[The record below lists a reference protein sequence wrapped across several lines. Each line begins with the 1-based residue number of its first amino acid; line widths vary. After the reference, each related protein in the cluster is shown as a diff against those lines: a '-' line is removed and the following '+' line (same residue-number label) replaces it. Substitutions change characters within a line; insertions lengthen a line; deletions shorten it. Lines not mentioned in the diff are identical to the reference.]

1 MSGCASRPCAFA
13 FAMLAKL
20 LEFLVHVRQR
30 TMADAELMNAIV
42 RCALCALLAIGLLHS
57 HPVCSAEPVR
67 TYFGLCDASA
77 AVALDA
83 DYFAV
88 ADDEDNVI
96 RAYHRR
102 VGAMPVFS
110 LDLSRFLR
118 VDPKSPEADLEGA
131 ARIGPLVYWITSHG
145 RNFKGKECPSR
156 QRFFA
161 TTGAVSNGLVQLQ
174 PVGQPYTRLLQDLLA
189 DPRLQRFKL
198 AAAAKLP
205 PKTFGALNIEGL
217 VATPEGHLWI
227 GFRSPVPEGRA
238 LVVPLLNPAEVI
250 AGQPARL
257 GDPILLPLDG
267 KGIRSMMF
275 WLGQYLIIAGA
286 RDDTGQSEMYLWGGG
301 TDKPRRLEQ
310 PGLAGL
316 NPEALAEFP
325 EARDADL
332 LVVSDD
338 GNLLVGKKPCKK
350 LKFPMLKRFRAT
362 SLPADTLIRGT
373 TRAATP

>member
-1 MSGCASRPCAFA
+1 
-13 FAMLAKL
+13 
-20 LEFLVHVRQR
+20 
-30 TMADAELMNAIV
+30 MNATY
-42 RCALCALLAIGLLHS
+42 RYALYALLALWLLS
-57 HPVCSAEPVR
+57 PRPACSAEPVR

-102 VGAMPVFS
+102 VGAMPVYS

-161 TTGAVSNGLVQLQ
+161 TTGAVSNGVVQLQ

-189 DPRLQRFKL
+189 DPRLRRFNL

-205 PKTFGALNIEGL
+205 PKTHGALNIEGL
-217 VATPEGHLWI
+217 AATPEGHLWI

-238 LVVPLLNPAEVI
+238 LMIPLLNPAEVI
-250 AGQPARL
+250 TGKPARL
-257 GDPILLPLDG
+257 GDPLLVALDG
-267 KGIRSMMF
+267 KGIRSITL
-275 WLGQYLIIAGA
+275 WRGQYLIIAGA
-286 RDDTGQSEMYLWGGG
+286 RDATGQSKLFLWGGG
-301 TDKPRRLEQ
+301 ADPPRRLEQ
-310 PGLAGL
+310 AGLTGL

-338 GNLLVGKKPCKK
+338 GTLLVGKTPCKK
-350 LKFPMLKRFRAT
+350 LKVPMQKRFRAVPLAT
-362 SLPADTLIRGT
+362 EALFSGT
-373 TRAATP
+373 NSGTAP